1 MEVVRSSATTYLRTI
16 PEGVAE
22 FRVVLDGNWV
32 DDATNLKKIRLKG

>member
-1 MEVVRSSATTYLRTI
+1 MEMVGRTASTYLGTI

-32 DDATNLKKIRLKG
+32 DDATNL